1 MILVIVRKLHL
12 SVSVNFFMG
21 TLGLS
26 GLGLRNENSQINA
39 YTAIQYYC
47 VSNLGIRWN

>member
-1 MILVIVRKLHL
+1 MIDDL
-12 SVSVNFFMG
+12 SHREKATFICLCEFFYRD
-21 TLGLS
+21 LS

-47 VSNLGIRWN
+47 VSNL